1 MHRRVRKGK
10 QDLQIYLLIIG
21 KMGYG
26 ELGPESQK
34 TAIEWGNGWELRI
47 LIQAHHYE
55 QRESK
60 FVKWKLWVTKN
71 CSLCRAKTC
80 WSFFINMWY
89 AGWYIIFTCTKHQI
103 CMLKIA
109 LSCKILMKNN
119 NSNYIQ
125 SYKFLKVVFMLQCV
139 I

>member
-1 MHRRVRKGK
+1 MGKKKQCHFLGSVICIASLKRLQPEVRHDPNKNSKNLCLEMRRRVRKGK

-21 KMGYG
+21 KIGYG

-89 AGWYIIFTCTKHQI
+89 AG
-103 CMLKIA
+103 
-109 LSCKILMKNN
+109 
-119 NSNYIQ
+119 
-125 SYKFLKVVFMLQCV
+125 
-139 I
+139 